1 MSRILTLIPLL
12 VATTGALGLLG
23 AGVGCAS
30 VGTTRAVS
38 SDGSGEAADDAR
50 ALYEEA
56 YLDFRDDDCLEAEP
70 KFRRVRREFPYSRYA
85 ALADLRVG
93 DCQIQTSA
101 YAEAIQTFQS
111 FVRYRASHPL
121 VSYARFRIA
130 ETHFK
135 QIPSDWFL
143 APPSHERDLGEAR
156 DALRHLRR
164 FVLDHPTDE
173 NVPAAL
179 DMARRALNVL
189 ARHELYVAKFYE
201 FRDDYHGVAMRLERL
216 LYAYEGASVEAE
228 AMWLLVKAY
237 RELGRPADAM
247 ALCERLVATHPD
259 TDEGRSAAARLANS
273 H

>member
-1 MSRILTLIPLL
+1 MVICS
-12 VATTGALGLLG
+12 
-23 AGVGCAS
+23 VGCAT

-50 ALYEEA
+50 ALYESA
-56 YLDFRDDDCLEAEP
+56 YLDFRDNDCLDAEP

-101 YAEAIQTFQS
+101 FAEAIQTFQS

-135 QIPSDWFL
+135 QIPTDWFL
-143 APPSHERDLGEAR
+143 APPAHERDLGEAR

-164 FVLDHPTDE
+164 FVLDHPEDE

-179 DMARRALNVL
+179 DMAQRALDVL
-189 ARHELYVAKFYE
+189 ARHELYAAKFYD
-201 FRDDYHGVAMRLERL
+201 FRHDRQGVAMRIERL
-216 LYAYEGASVEAE
+216 LYAYEGSAVEPE
-228 AMWLLVKAY
+228 AMELLVSAY
-237 RELGRPADAM
+237 ESLDRPEDAAAM
-247 ALCERLVATHPD
+247 RTRLAAQHPD
-259 TDEGRSAAARLANS
+259 SEQGRAAGTQLARSAR
-273 H
+273 

>member
-1 MSRILTLIPLL
+1 M
-12 VATTGALGLLG
+12 
-23 AGVGCAS
+23 
-30 VGTTRAVS
+30 GTTRAVS
-38 SDGSGEAADDAR
+38 ADGTGEASDDAR
-50 ALYEEA
+50 ALYEAA
-56 YLDFRDDDCLEAEP
+56 YLDFRDGDCLDAEP

-93 DCQIQTSA
+93 DCQIQTNA

-179 DMARRALNVL
+179 DMAQRALNVL
-189 ARHELYVAKFYE
+189 ARHELYVAKFYD
-201 FRDDYHGVAMRLERL
+201 FRDDYYAVAMRVERL
-216 LYAYEGASVEAE
+216 LYAYEGSAVEAE
-228 AMWLLVKAY
+228 AMGLLLEAY
-237 RELGRPADAM
+237 DELDRTDDAA
-247 ALCERLVATHPD
+247 ALAARLIALHPD
-259 TDEGRSAAARLANS
+259 SEEARAAARRSA